1 MLRGALRQAADDL
14 GHFVPAEGEVDGLA
28 ALRSGESADSPL
40 QALAEL
46 LNSSVAELRSSAL
59 EGVARIGR
67 ALAQDHDG
75 ALDGAAGVLAPFVV
89 LLGTPIALATKERI
103 VLGSYERNLRKSLV
117 KELKELLS

>member
-1 MLRGALRQAADDL
+1 
-14 GHFVPAEGEVDGLA
+14 
-28 ALRSGESADSPL
+28 
-40 QALAEL
+40 L

-89 LLGTPIALATKERI
+89 LLGTPIALATKERNFRVRDLATSAFAWLFQI
-103 VLGSYERNLRKSLV
+103 GSSTTCLV
-117 KELKELLS
+117 EEFVANCNDAEAVKAARGLLATGKLAAAI

>member
-1 MLRGALRQAADDL
+1 M
-14 GHFVPAEGEVDGLA
+14 
-28 ALRSGESADSPL
+28 
-40 QALAEL
+40 

-89 LLGTPIALATKERI
+89 LLGTPIALATKERKDRA
-103 VLGSYERNLRKSLV
+103 ELRELLR
-117 KELKELLS
+117 ELLKEQRSQ

>member
-1 MLRGALRQAADDL
+1 
-14 GHFVPAEGEVDGLA
+14 
-28 ALRSGESADSPL
+28 
-40 QALAEL
+40 L